1 MDCDFDGWSSKAVSD
16 ALGIHPDTG
25 RRWKRQGRVPSH
37 RAAAIK
43 LALQGDLG
51 SIDDTWHGF
60 VLRQGR
66 IWTPENQPVMPGEL
80 RAIPYRRELID
91 ELRRQLQQPQ
101 QWSLQLN
108 CPEA

>member
-1 MDCDFDGWSSKAVSD
+1 MDSDIYGMSVETITD
-16 ALGIHPDTG
+16 ALGIHPDTA
-25 RRWKRQGRVPSH
+25 RRWKRRQAAPKH

-43 LALQGDLG
+43 LALHGQLG
-51 SIDDTWHGF
+51 AIDEGWAGF

-66 IWTPENQPVMPGEL
+66 IWTPENQPVLPGEL

-91 ELRRQLQQPQ
+91 ELKRQLAQPQ

-108 CPEA
+108 CPDA